1 MKIKLL
7 ISIIKHKEIEK
18 KIKIVANVM
27 RNERLQLKKHKKK
40 LCENLQKHSHTNA
53 FKKTDNIKLHN

>member
-18 KIKIVANVM
+18 KIKIEANVM
-27 RNERLQLKKHKKK
+27 RNERLQLKKHKKNFVK
-40 LCENLQKHSHTNA
+40 I
-53 FKKTDNIKLHN
+53 FKNIVTQMLSKN